1 MEKKIKKAIRL
12 LALIEQ
18 LIINIVS
25 IAGWLMILKFVIE
38 G

>member
-1 MEKKIKKAIRL
+1 MEEKIKKAIRL
-12 LALIEQ
+12 TKLIEQ
-18 LIINIVS
+18 LIVNIIN